1 MKNRKKIVC
10 LQTTS
15 SNNPQKNLN
24 MLEALFK
31 KVSSKVDLIC
41 LPECVAVF
49 TDKKEEIN
57 IFLEKFNESF
67 FNFVSEQA
75 RKKKSYILVGSV
87 PERFNSSKFV
97 NRSYVFD
104 NNGIQKSKYDK
115 INLFDVCLSQGESYL
130 ESKNYEPGKKIVI
143 SDLSWGNLGLSICYD
158 LRFPNLYKK
167 LAKKGADFF
176 SIPAAFTFTTGKAHW
191 HSLVRSRAIENGCFV
206 FAPAQCGI
214 HDNGRKTYGHSMIVN
229 PWGKILAE
237 AKDNKK
243 QIISTVI
250 NIDEI
255 KEYRKKYHQ

>member
-75 RKKKSYILVGSV
+75 RKKKVIFWL
-87 PERFNSSKFV
+87 
-97 NRSYVFD
+97 D
-104 NNGIQKSKYDK
+104 
-115 INLFDVCLSQGESYL
+115 LFQRDL
-130 ESKNYEPGKKIVI
+130 IV
-143 SDLSWGNLGLSICYD
+143 
-158 LRFPNLYKK
+158 PNL
-167 LAKKGADFF
+167 
-176 SIPAAFTFTTGKAHW
+176 
-191 HSLVRSRAIENGCFV
+191 
-206 FAPAQCGI
+206 
-214 HDNGRKTYGHSMIVN
+214 
-229 PWGKILAE
+229 
-237 AKDNKK
+237 
-243 QIISTVI
+243 
-250 NIDEI
+250 
-255 KEYRKKYHQ
+255 